1 MWKRDQHGT
10 GRPRALLLVSHV
22 RGALRHNLLLTR
34 QGGHPMYP
42 RSLPKENRMEGD
54 LGLGLVL
61 LAFLFFGWGGL
72 FTWRR
77 FRRDKGAVDLK
88 GAYPGDPKARV
99 MGRVLDAVTRS
110 ITSNLE
116 RTEMS
121 YHPGDPREVLTL
133 IMDIEQFRH
142 LRKHRGMM
150 QYEGLFVERDIERR
164 WARRPPSMREW
175 EGIELVV
182 PIAIKAAFDAD
193 VWINTVRFWVGD
205 MENYAL
211 TICRVSV
218 EAKRLQSPTTYD
230 WRFDKRAKGY
240 LAPVT
245 PHGNRSPSLT
255 AAGLAEDP
263 YDFEQ
268 QVAQMLRGRGLTAEV
283 TGGTGDEGVDII
295 AYDNTPV
302 TGGMSLIQC
311 KRYSPDKKVGVA
323 EVRELYGTMQEKQSA
338 KGVLVTSSTFTAG
351 ALKFAEGKSIEL
363 IDGVQLSEL
372 IVGTVQPV
380 PDAPMVE
387 PIPDVFLAA
396 EYDFSGAVPKE
407 GPKEDVMVTPPKG
420 WLGEELSPTQL
431 AFFVAVNEDDLEAL
445 KGTILNGADVNGRLD
460 TGTTA
465 LGLAMIHGHTEIVAM
480 LAASGADLENPMHPD
495 GLTPLNYAVGSS
507 RSEMAFLLLSG
518 GADMNARNSGNGAC
532 PLDISIWRLTQPD
545 ANMNDLIIMQKLI
558 EMGADTQSAY
568 ALAIAS
574 GLNEEIIKLL
584 RPS

>member
-1 MWKRDQHGT
+1 
-10 GRPRALLLVSHV
+10 
-22 RGALRHNLLLTR
+22 
-34 QGGHPMYP
+34 
-42 RSLPKENRMEGD
+42 MEGD

-61 LAFLFFGWGGL
+61 LAVLLFGWGGL

-77 FRRDKGAVDLK
+77 FRRGEGAVDPK

-99 MGRVLDAVTRS
+99 MGRVLDAVARS
-110 ITSNLE
+110 ITSDLE

-133 IMDIEQFRH
+133 IVDIEQFRH

-150 QYEGLFVERDIERR
+150 QYEGIFVERDIERR
-164 WARRPPSMREW
+164 WARRPPRVREW
-175 EGIELVV
+175 EGIEIVA

-205 MENYAL
+205 IENYAL

-218 EAKRLQSPTTYD
+218 EAKRLQSPTAYD

-255 AAGLAEDP
+255 AVALAEDP

-268 QVAQMLRGRGLTAEV
+268 QVAQMLRDRRLTVEV

-302 TGGMSLIQC
+302 TGGTFLVQC
-311 KRYSPDKKVGVA
+311 KRYSLDKKVGVA

-363 IDGVQLSEL
+363 IDGARLSEMV
-372 IVGTVQPV
+372 VGTVAHTGVAIEDTTRPSSV
-380 PDAPMVE
+380 APL
-387 PIPDVFLAA
+387 PDVYLKADL
-396 EYDFSGAVPKE
+396 DFSVHDDDE
-407 GPKEDVMVTPPKG
+407 GT
-420 WLGEELSPTQL
+420 TNRL
-431 AFFVAVNEDDLEAL
+431 ASNEDAQQRLVTAINLLDPEAVAEAIAMGADVDSTGPYGALPLHSAIFMASLESDVEQVDKHVAL
-445 KGTILNGADVNGRLD
+445 INALLSNGADPNLRTEHGRHPLHGALDDYCHPRIVAALIRHGADVNALEDLLGDLNSL
-460 TGTTA
+460 TA
-465 LGLAMIHGHTEIVAM
+465 RTPLGQLVYQAHYHPEEFKPEHLEVIAMLVDAGAETDWPYAMAAHYGLSEDILGL
-480 LAASGADLENPMHPD
+480 L
-495 GLTPLNYAVGSS
+495 
-507 RSEMAFLLLSG
+507 
-518 GADMNARNSGNGAC
+518 
-532 PLDISIWRLTQPD
+532 QP
-545 ANMNDLIIMQKLI
+545 
-558 EMGADTQSAY
+558 
-568 ALAIAS
+568 
-574 GLNEEIIKLL
+574 
-584 RPS
+584 PSPRR